1 MCTCLTALSLSRT
14 HTHTTQFEHII
25 DLLQDGEFE
34 RVIALEA
41 KAMEL
46 AESIASSA
54 PGLAGK
60 IYGNLSSAY
69 LSLRRCPS
77 RQNFNAHTSMRK
89 QFNNHEMLRGK
100 GKILRVS
107 QHSRLAS
114 THACI
119 AHGCLF
125 FLLEHARLSVC
136 EFPRFFQ
143 YFLSSAQHLQIKF
156 TSKHL
161 QRRQNNRTQMHTNYA
176 HTTGTTKRSSSLR
189 DTLRYGYFDWARTNN
204 THTHTKPLTHM
215 YVCIYMHESI
225 YDVRLCACITY
236 THKRLL
242 SHLSWRWHFEMEAAG
257 TRKSPAG
264 PGNYTHTHTHTHT
277 CNYIS

>member
-1 MCTCLTALSLSRT
+1 MSDSSLSLSHT
-14 HTHTTQFEHII
+14 HTHTNTQTTLTHTHTQFEHII

-77 RQNFNAHTSMRK
+77 RQNCNAHTSMRK
-89 QFNNHEMLRGK
+89 QFNNHEMLREK
-100 GKILRVS
+100 GKILCVS
-107 QHSRLAS
+107 QHSRSAL

-119 AHGCLF
+119 ARGCLF
-125 FLLEHARLSVC
+125 FLLQHARLSSVRVC
-136 EFPRFFQ
+136 A
-143 YFLSSAQHLQIKF
+143 FLSIFLSAQHLQIKL

-161 QRRQNNRTQMHTNYA
+161 QRRQNKRTQMHTNYA
-176 HTTGTTKRSSSLR
+176 HTTGTTKRSSSPR
-189 DTLRYGYFDWARTNN
+189 DTLRYGYFD
-204 THTHTKPLTHM
+204 
-215 YVCIYMHESI
+215 
-225 YDVRLCACITY
+225 
-236 THKRLL
+236 
-242 SHLSWRWHFEMEAAG
+242 
-257 TRKSPAG
+257 
-264 PGNYTHTHTHTHT
+264 
-277 CNYIS
+277 